1 MDSTAAKIVRSQ
13 EGGPGRAGGQK
24 IENHQLGDCTN
35 DDMFS
40 RTECH
45 PEVGSAR
52 LENPFCPFR
61 ELGKA
66 V

>member
-24 IENHQLGDCTN
+24 IENHKLGDCTN
-35 DDMFS
+35 DDMFP

-52 LENPFCPFR
+52 LQHPFCTFR